1 MTDDNSSREAAWK
14 SLEVSWKNDPRW
26 EGILR
31 PYSAAD
37 VERLRGTL
45 HIEYTLAKSGA
56 ERLWQLLHSEPFVK
70 ALGAMTGNQ
79 AVEQVA
85 AGLQSVYASGW
96 QVAADA
102 NNSGQMY
109 PDQGLYPAD
118 SVPKLVRT
126 INNAL
131 QRADQIDHADGKSG
145 TNWYAPIVADA
156 ESGFGGTVNAFE
168 LMKAMIEAGAAGVHF
183 EDQISSVKKF
193 GAMGG
198 KAVGPTAELIKKL
211 VAARLASDIL
221 GVPTVLIA
229 RTDSHGAKLIR
240 SDFDERDKPFI
251 SGERTADGDFLF
263 RGGID
268 AAIARCLAAA
278 PYADMVW
285 VETMKPDLE
294 EARRL
299 AEAVHEKFPGKM
311 LAIDCASPLSLKKA
325 IGEANMDRFHTE
337 LAALG
342 FKYQFVTLA
351 GFHSLNMSMFDLS
364 REFLSSGVKA
374 YAELQ
379 ERGTKASKE
388 HGYRAAKQA
397 RFVGTGY
404 FDDIAQVISGAKSAA
419 PKDSAE

>member
-1 MTDDNSSREAAWK
+1 
-14 SLEVSWKNDPRW
+14 
-26 EGILR
+26 
-31 PYSAAD
+31 
-37 VERLRGTL
+37 
-45 HIEYTLAKSGA
+45 
-56 ERLWQLLHSEPFVK
+56 
-70 ALGAMTGNQ
+70 MTGNQ

-198 KAVGPTAELIKKL
+198 KAVGPTGELIKKL

-294 EARRL
+294 GARRL
-299 AEAVHEKFPGKM
+299 AEAVHQKFPGKM